1 MNNIGSVCGAS
12 RLVCYFNSGT
22 SLRKCKKISFR
33 LYVPIAYSI
42 RTPGRTWVGY
52 DDADMIIHK
61 GKYILSKNLGGAVV
75 WDISMDDFQNSCNGG
90 INPLLSSLSRTLNV
104 FGQNHQSLVSGSC
117 TLLSSRFIT
126 VHSTLTILSLFY
138 SRLVCL

>member
-1 MNNIGSVCGAS
+1 MKLHVWSVIS
-12 RLVCYFNSGT
+12 IPVLVFV
-22 SLRKCKKISFR
+22 KVKKISFR
-33 LYVPIAYSI
+33 LYGPIAYSF

-75 WDISMDDFQNSCNGG
+75 WDISMDDFQNYCNGG
-90 INPLLSSLSRTLNV
+90 INPLLTSLSRTLNV
-104 FGQNHQSLVSGSC
+104 IGQNPLPFVSGSC
-117 TLLSSRFIT
+117 TLLSSRFIM
-126 VHSTLTILSLFY
+126 VRFTLTILSLFY